1 MICNYF
7 APRNEIASIR
17 ITKFAKYLIEAGYE
31 VEVVTE
37 NPGTDTKDT
46 MLLEGVRDIPV
57 HYAEKG
63 AGYLALE
70 RFYNKFV
77 KPFSD
82 KKYADLSSP
91 KRYYIDKIT
100 GRREFLPFTV
110 AYPFWGTLDHIL
122 FVSRQKSLF
131 RSVKKYLR
139 ENAGRYDVCF
149 SSYGEHFSHFC
160 GLYVKKLYPHIRWI
174 ADFRDPVYQVK
185 FNPAPEIGRAHV

>member
-1 MICNYF
+1 MKRILMICNYF

-46 MLLEGVRDIPV
+46 MLLEGVRDIPM

-91 KRYYIDKIT
+91 KRYYIDKIIPAK
-100 GRREFLPFTV
+100 EPF
-110 AYPFWGTLDHIL
+110 
-122 FVSRQKSLF
+122 SKRQKIS
-131 RSVKKYLR
+131 
-139 ENAGRYDVCF
+139 AGKCRKV
-149 SSYGEHFSHFC
+149 
-160 GLYVKKLYPHIRWI
+160 
-174 ADFRDPVYQVK
+174 
-185 FNPAPEIGRAHV
+185 